1 MTHSNQNMSI
11 NCRGKVLDLTSPV
24 VMGIINVNNDSFYS
38 SSRATKIQDIVQ
50 KVHTMQQDGA
60 QIIDLG
66 AMSSKPGSQIS
77 IPEDEIKVLL
87 PIIKVLLDQF
97 PDIIISIDTIHSMV
111 AEKTIEVGASIIN
124 DISAGDFDK
133 NMIATISKLNVPYIM
148 MHKKGMPADMQDN
161 PQYDDVLMEVMTYF
175 IKKVA
180 QARDAG
186 IMDVIIDPGFGFGKT
201 IDHNYTLLKS
211 LEVFQILNVP
221 ILAGISRKS
230 MIYKYLDTDADHAL
244 NGTTALHMIALQ
256 KGSKILRVHDVK
268 EAMECIRL
276 YEKIKN

>member
-1 MTHSNQNMSI
+1 MSI